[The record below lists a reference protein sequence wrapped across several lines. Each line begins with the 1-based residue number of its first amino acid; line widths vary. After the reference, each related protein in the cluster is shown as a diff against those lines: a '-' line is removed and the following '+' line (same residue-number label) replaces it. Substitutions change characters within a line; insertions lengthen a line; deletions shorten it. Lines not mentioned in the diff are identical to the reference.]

1 MSVFSDIRYSFNIS
15 GNKIIN
21 AYNNKIK
28 FIKPAG
34 VKNPIRTRF
43 HMDPTYS
50 NDIIIDSVII
60 QYNSGKEI
68 SYTAENYFSNI
79 YWLGSNIKNI
89 TYAANSAI
97 ITFNENIK
105 DESYIELGTDLR
117 FYRYNHYFIITGLMF
132 FLTFL
137 MLTFKINKDEIFLFT
152 VSINCL
158 FFFFS
163 HFINI
168 L

>member
-1 MSVFSDIRYSFNIS
+1 MSVFFLILDIHSIFPVIRLSMLIT
-15 GNKIIN
+15 I
-21 AYNNKIK
+21 KIK

-117 FYRYNHYFIITGLMF
+117 FYRYNHYFYNNGSNVF
-132 FLTFL
+132 FNFL
-137 MLTFKINKDEIFLFT
+137 D
-152 VSINCL
+152 
-158 FFFFS
+158 
-163 HFINI
+163 INI
-168 L
+168 